1 MEFRNLHACGR
12 VRKVVVQDNCNPR
25 ICAPSECHHEFR
37 HHIGTANR
45 GIFRRILGALSP
57 MKRSISSSA
66 SIPVNRFYKDAK
78 QLVVR
83 MTGVDEIDLRLA
95 IFTEIE
101 YLPKLHFTKDLLR
114 VSSDNIRKLYLDC
127 ALDSLGHAMD
137 VDLILPRLSTLRLS
151 LRIVFPSSQPH
162 KLISP
167 IKNFL
172 VNNHLSITDLE
183 LYFSHTVNPA
193 NFVQNFPTFPLLS
206 RLLLAFPILDPSKQH
221 LQNLTK
227 FISQHELQLSAL
239 DLYVKK
245 NPFHF
250 QNSIPVPTMF
260 EIGATSVLVGFPK
273 LADLTLNM
281 YPMWISGINN
291 KQYIGRYQSTLE
303 SLQLQTCVLTFT
315 DLEEL
320 FFHTNF
326 SRLRCLA
333 LTLTCLSPRHL
344 SLFADTLPG
353 LKHLLFHVTLHVTS
367 NPHADTQQAAPLP
380 PVGIGSHINPRA
392 LLLTLS
398 PVLPRCSSRIE
409 YFVPMESHVHYTTL
423 ESASQRHIGARQE
436 GIGVSAPQRSFLLR
450 GRP

>member
-1 MEFRNLHACGR
+1 
-12 VRKVVVQDNCNPR
+12 
-25 ICAPSECHHEFR
+25 
-37 HHIGTANR
+37 
-45 GIFRRILGALSP
+45 

-66 SIPVNRFYKDAK
+66 SIPVNRFYKEAK

-83 MTGVDEIDLRLA
+83 MTGVDEIDLCLA

-151 LRIVFPSSQPH
+151 LRIVFPCSQPH

-167 IKNFL
+167 IKDFL

-193 NFVQNFPTFPLLS
+193 NFVQNLPTFPLLF

-380 PVGIGSHINPRA
+380 PFSLDVP
-392 LLLTLS
+392 L
-398 PVLPRCSSRIE
+398 VLNTSSRWGLTCIILPSNPHLKDIPVQDRKALVSALPNVRSFCEVDPDE
-409 YFVPMESHVHYTTL
+409 YATAVDDPGVALKRKGGYW
-423 ESASQRHIGARQE
+423 GARYCPDFYPAQ
-436 GIGVSAPQRSFLLR
+436 
-450 GRP
+450 